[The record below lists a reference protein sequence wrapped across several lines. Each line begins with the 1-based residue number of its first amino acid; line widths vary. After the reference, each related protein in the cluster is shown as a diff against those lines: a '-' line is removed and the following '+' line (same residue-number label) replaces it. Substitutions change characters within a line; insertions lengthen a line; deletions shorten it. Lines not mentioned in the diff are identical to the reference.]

1 MWITKQSLMERVAR
15 SEDSLRKTRNAL
27 VIMFLIGALFIFLWA
42 GERWW
47 W

>member
-1 MWITKQSLMERVAR
+1 MKNSPDD
-15 SEDSLRKTRNAL
+15 EDAVRIWRNAL
-27 VIMFLIGALFIFLWA
+27 VIMFLIGVLFIFLWA